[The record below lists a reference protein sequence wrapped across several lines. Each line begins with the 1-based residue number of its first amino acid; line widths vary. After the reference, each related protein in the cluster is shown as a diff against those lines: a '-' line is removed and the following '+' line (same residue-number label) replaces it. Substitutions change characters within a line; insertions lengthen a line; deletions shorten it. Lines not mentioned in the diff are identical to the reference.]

1 MDGTVTEINRRIGA
15 LMGTSGNRG
24 GSTPNTP
31 IVPPHADSS
40 PGSPPPE
47 RPENGL
53 RKFRSSLTAFA
64 KNGGEDKARKAQ
76 ASFVRN
82 ATGGAS
88 GAARRQGATSM
99 ATGSAIAALAN
110 AGGGGLAGQGQIGQG
125 PDLSACVGRPIAE
138 VAGII
143 AQAVAPKTSEGD
155 HVATVIAEA
164 VERAYDQGDVFDPNA
179 IDETFLDR
187 VLFDCIV
194 ESILYDVTAREGGA
208 SMENAGSPAEQIAR
222 ENEMRQYVQADVDAR
237 LADMP
242 GTDTITS
249 RSPDEI
255 KDFILRCSE
264 AVFQDWEDGE

>member
-1 MDGTVTEINRRIGA
+1 
-15 LMGTSGNRG
+15 MGTSGNRG
-24 GSTPNTP
+24 GSTPSTP

-40 PGSPPPE
+40 PSTPPPQ

-53 RKFRSSLTAFA
+53 RKFRSSLTSFA
-64 KNGGEDKARKAQ
+64 KNGGEERARKAK
-76 ASFVRN
+76 ASFVKN
-82 ATGGAS
+82 ATGGAN
-88 GAARRQGATSM
+88 GAARRQGAASA

-110 AGGGGLAGQGQIGQG
+110 AAGGGLAGQAQVGQG

-138 VAGII
+138 VAGVI
-143 AQAVAPKTSEGD
+143 AQAVAPDSSEGD
-155 HVATVIAEA
+155 HVAAVIAEA

-187 VLFDCIV
+187 VLFDCVV
-194 ESILYDVTAREGGA
+194 ESILYDLTAREGGA

-222 ENEMRQYVQADVDAR
+222 ENEMRQYIQADVDDR
-237 LADMP
+237 LSNMP
-242 GTDTITS
+242 QAGNITS
-249 RSPDEI
+249 QSPDDI